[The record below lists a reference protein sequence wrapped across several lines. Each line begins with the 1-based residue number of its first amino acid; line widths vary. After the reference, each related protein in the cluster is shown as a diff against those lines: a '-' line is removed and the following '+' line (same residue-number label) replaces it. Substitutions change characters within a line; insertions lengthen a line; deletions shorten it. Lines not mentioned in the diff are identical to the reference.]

1 MYKGKD
7 IKMLK
12 KFLIVGALATPLIYV
27 QETKSFEFP
36 DKPPVGEFSANVSY
50 YTNYIWRGEE
60 QTGGMSIQG
69 GFDYS
74 VNLVETYIDAY
85 VGTWAANL
93 NTTTDTN
100 NAGFGMELDY
110 YGGFT
115 GAIPGVEDYLS
126 YDIGMLYYDYPGA
139 SSQNNSGNDG
149 TGGSGTKGYEFL
161 EWYGSVGI
169 SGLPYDLGISYY
181 FGYSPT
187 GFAQNYDYTYHNVGA
202 EIPVP
207 GTPFTLYG
215 HVGFTDSDTDSTT
228 TGYGFTDYKI
238 GASTSVFGLDWGVEF
253 TTTGGYAASGVDKD
267 TTLGGDHVVG
277 YVSASF

>member
-1 MYKGKD
+1 M
-7 IKMLK
+7 IKKYLV
-12 KFLIVGALATPLIYV
+12 LGALVAPLTFIDKV
-27 QETKSFEFP
+27 NSFEFP
-36 DKPPVGEFSANVSY
+36 DKPPVGELSANVSY

-60 QTGGMSIQG
+60 QTGGLAIQG

-74 VNLVETYIDAY
+74 VNLIENYLDAY

-93 NTTTDTN
+93 NTN
-100 NAGFGMELDY
+100 GFGMELDY

-115 GAIPGVEDYLS
+115 GAIPLPTIEDYFS
-126 YDIGMLYYDYPGA
+126 YDIGALYYDYPGA
-139 SSQNNSGNDG
+139 SSQESDGTDG
-149 TGGSGTKGYEFL
+149 TGGSGTRGMEFL

-169 SGLPYDLGISYY
+169 SNLPADLSISYY

-187 GFAQNYDYTYHNVGA
+187 GFANNYDYTYHNISA

-207 GTPFTLYG
+207 STPFTLYG
-215 HVGFTDSDTDSTT
+215 GVGFTDSDTDSST

-238 GASTSVFGLDWGVEF
+238 GTTTSIFGLDWGVEYT
-253 TTTGGYAASGVDKD
+253 TTTGYAATGVDAD
-267 TTLGGDHVVG
+267 TTPGGQHVVG

>member
-1 MYKGKD
+1 M
-7 IKMLK
+7 IKNCACIRERTLK
-12 KFLIVGALATPLIYV
+12 CLKNYSLWVHLLCHLQLS
-27 QETKSFEFP
+27 QESKSFEFP
-36 DKPPVGEFSANVSY
+36 EKPPVGELSANVSY

-110 YGGFT
+110 YGGFFT
-115 GAIPGVEDYLS
+115 GAIPFVEDYLS

-149 TGGSGTKGYEFL
+149 TGGSGTKGM
-161 EWYGSVGI
+161 
-169 SGLPYDLGISYY
+169 
-181 FGYSPT
+181 
-187 GFAQNYDYTYHNVGA
+187 
-202 EIPVP
+202 
-207 GTPFTLYG
+207 
-215 HVGFTDSDTDSTT
+215 
-228 TGYGFTDYKI
+228 
-238 GASTSVFGLDWGVEF
+238 
-253 TTTGGYAASGVDKD
+253 
-267 TTLGGDHVVG
+267 
-277 YVSASF
+277 SF

>member
-1 MYKGKD
+1 
-7 IKMLK
+7 MLK
-12 KFLIVGALATPLIYV
+12 KLLIVGALAAPMIHI
-27 QETKSFEFP
+27 QEAKSFEFP
-36 DKPPVGEFSANVSY
+36 EKPPFGELSANVSY

-60 QTGGMSIQG
+60 QTGGIALQG

-74 VNLVETYIDAY
+74 VSLVENYLDAY

-93 NTTTDTN
+93 NTN
-100 NAGFGMELDY
+100 GHGMELDY

-115 GAIPGVEDYLS
+115 GAIPIPTIEDYFS

-139 SSQNNSGNDG
+139 SSQENDTDADA
-149 TGGSGTKGYEFL
+149 TGGVGTKSMEFL

-169 SGLPYDLGISYY
+169 SNLPADLSLSYY

-187 GFAQNYDYTYHNVGA
+187 GFSNNYDYTYHNVGA

-215 HVGFTDSDTDSTT
+215 HVGFTDSDIDDAT

-238 GASTSVFGLDWGVEF
+238 GASTSAFGLDWGVEF
-253 TTTGGYAASGVDKD
+253 TTTGGYAAAGEDKD

>member
-1 MYKGKD
+1 MT
-7 IKMLK
+7 K
-12 KFLIVGALATPLIYV
+12 KYILIGAIVAPFICFNNA
-27 QETKSFEFP
+27 KSFEFP
-36 DKPPVGEFSANVSY
+36 DKPPVGELSANVSY

-60 QTGGMSIQG
+60 QTGGIAIQG

-93 NTTTDTN
+93 NTN
-100 NAGFGMELDY
+100 GQGMELDY

-115 GAIPGVEDYLS
+115 GAVPGIEDFLS

-139 SSQNNSGNDG
+139 SSQESDG
-149 TGGSGTKGYEFL
+149 TDATGGSGTKGMEFL
-161 EWYGSVGI
+161 EWYGSIGI
-169 SGLPYDLGISYY
+169 GNLPADLGLSYY
-181 FGYSPT
+181 FGFSPT
-187 GFAQNYDYTYHNVGA
+187 GFANNYDYTYHNVGA

-207 GTPFTLYG
+207 TTPFTLYG

-238 GASTSVFGLDWGVEF
+238 GVSTSIFGLDWGVEF
-253 TTTGGYAASGVDKD
+253 TTTTGYAASGEDKD

-277 YVSASF
+277 FVSASF

>member
-1 MYKGKD
+1 M
-7 IKMLK
+7 IKKYLV
-12 KFLIVGALATPLIYV
+12 LGALVAPLTFFDKV
-27 QETKSFEFP
+27 NSFEFP
-36 DKPPVGEFSANVSY
+36 DKPPVGELSANVSY

-60 QTGGMSIQG
+60 QTGGLAIQG

-74 VNLVETYIDAY
+74 VNLIENYLDAY

-93 NTTTDTN
+93 NTN
-100 NAGFGMELDY
+100 GFGMELDY

-115 GAIPGVEDYLS
+115 GAIPLPTIEDYFS

-139 SSQNNSGNDG
+139 SSQDSDGNGPD
-149 TGGSGTKGYEFL
+149 GGSGTQGLEFL

-169 SGLPYDLGISYY
+169 SNLPADLSISYY

-187 GFAQNYDYTYHNVGA
+187 GFNNNYDYTYHNISA

-207 GTPFTLYG
+207 STPFTLYG
-215 HVGFTDSDTDSTT
+215 GVGFTDSDTASTT
-228 TGYGFTDYKI
+228 TGYGFTDYKV
-238 GASTSVFGLDWGVEF
+238 GTTTSIFGLDWGIEY
-253 TTTGGYAASGVDKD
+253 TTTTGYAASGEDADD
-267 TTLGGDHVVG
+267 TAGGQHVVG

>member
-1 MYKGKD
+1 M
-7 IKMLK
+7 IK
-12 KFLIVGALATPLIYV
+12 KFVIVGALVVPLLNSSGAR
-27 QETKSFEFP
+27 SFEFP
-36 DKPPVGEFSANVSY
+36 EKLPYGDVSANVSY

-74 VNLVETYIDAY
+74 VSLVDTYIDAY

-93 NTTTDTN
+93 NTN
-100 NAGFGMELDY
+100 GFGMELDY

-115 GAIPGVEDYLS
+115 GAIPGVEDFLS

-139 SSQNNSGNDG
+139 SSQESDGTDG
-149 TGGSGTKGYEFL
+149 TGGSGTKGMEFL

-169 SGLPYDLGISYY
+169 SGLPADLGISYY

-187 GFAQNYDYTYHNVGA
+187 GFANNYDYTYHNISA

-215 HVGFTDSDTDSTT
+215 GVGFTDSDTASTT
-228 TGYGFTDYKI
+228 SGYGFTDYKV
-238 GASTSVFGLDWGVEF
+238 GTSTSIFGLDWGVEY
-253 TTTGGYAASGVDKD
+253 TTTTGYAASGEDAD
-267 TTLGGDHVVG
+267 DTLGGQHVVG